1 MNDTSTTSELTA
13 DLFDPLTGAMDA
25 FWEESRE
32 ELLGNPFP
40 GEGLV
45 HHYTTVEAAISI
57 IKSQSLW
64 STNIAFLNDFNER
77 ICASNVLRRMIH
89 EVEKCRIFADK
100 EANELATQL
109 LSKIE
114 NEFVHSSF
122 VTSFC
127 DDGDLLGQWRGYGGG
142 VSIAFD
148 AKALNASF
156 RDEREWRLLTTRPL
170 GDLNAPPEVHFRAR
184 EKAIS
189 PYVELNPV
197 NGKLPIRGIILSP
210 NCHSTA
216 SACFE
221 AMLAKHGY
229 EDAFVNFS
237 EIPYRD

>member
-1 MNDTSTTSELTA
+1 M
-13 DLFDPLTGAMDA
+13 
-25 FWEESRE
+25 
-32 ELLGNPFP
+32 
-40 GEGLV
+40 
-45 HHYTTVEAAISI
+45 
-57 IKSQSLW
+57 K
-64 STNIAFLNDFNER
+64 
-77 ICASNVLRRMIH
+77 LRNA
-89 EVEKCRIFADK
+89 EIFADK

-148 AKALNASF
+148 AKALNAACGAQTTLVKVMYEPEGQVEILDSMIISGSSWLSAKKGEKDFEFFKDEILKRLQVYFENISAQMKNASF